1 MLNPQFNRLLP
12 YRSYDEHE
20 IINLFAMDQTGIGG
34 KICAFLTGGQDPAT
48 SAGAYSNTNPG
59 YTPAGITNPR
69 YEVTRKVTSVIPIG
83 ATKHQIVGIN
93 LQATLEY
100 DENGQKILFNPW
112 RKVELN
118 AVVSG
123 EAVQILT
130 KGMIRLGSGAYI
142 GTPLPGYVGVATGDG
157 QVLVV
162 DPATISYTGGP
173 GIGPDRVIGKFFSS
187 SGSAFGG
194 YADFKLD
201 I

>member
-20 IINLFAMDQTGIGG
+20 IINLFSMDQTGIGG
-34 KICAFLTGGQDPAT
+34 KICAFLTGAQDPVT
-48 SAGAYSNTNPG
+48 SAGAWSNLNPG

-69 YEVTRKVTSVIPIG
+69 YEVTRKVTSTIPVG
-83 ATKHQIVGIN
+83 ALKHQIVGVN

-100 DENGQKILFNPW
+100 DENGQKIIFAPW
-112 RKVELN
+112 RKAELN

-130 KGMIRLGSGAYI
+130 KGIIRLGSGAYL
-142 GTPLPGYVGVATGDG
+142 GTPLPGYVGIATGDG
-157 QVLVV
+157 LVLAVN
-162 DPATISYTGGP
+162 PANLLPTGALT
-173 GIGPDRVIGKFFSS
+173 PDMVIGKFVSS
-187 SGSAFGG
+187 TGSAFGG

-201 I
+201 V